1 MLTKLHTF
9 LYTGALQLAG
19 LHVNVVS
26 YITLVMS
33 IGLLVDF
40 LMHTLLAYYE
50 APGDTRA
57 DKVRH
62 SLKTMGSSVF
72 IGAVS
77 TLLGVVALAFSS
89 SEIFRTV
96 FVSFIALVTI
106 GAAHGLIFLPV
117 LLSYCGPLD
126 NFKGHT
132 TMMEASS
139 DEAPKE
145 VSSEESAS
153 SENDLDP
160 DEETPT
166 N

>member
-1 MLTKLHTF
+1 MMHKQ
-9 LYTGALQLAG
+9 TGALQLAG

-40 LMHTLLAYYE
+40 LMHTLLAFYE
-50 APGDTRA
+50 APGETRA

-62 SLKTMGSSVF
+62 ALKTMGSSIF

-77 TLLGVVALAFSS
+77 TLLGVVALAFST

-96 FVSFIALVTI
+96 FVSFIALVSI
-106 GAAHGLIFLPV
+106 GAGHGLIFLPV

-126 NFKGHT
+126 NFKHST
-132 TMMEASS
+132 NEASS
-139 DEAPKE
+139 EPKD
-145 VSSEESAS
+145 VSEQSESLENGID
-153 SENDLDP
+153 SEG
-160 DEETPT
+160 PT
-166 N
+166 Y

>member
-1 MLTKLHTF
+1 
-9 LYTGALQLAG
+9 
-19 LHVNVVS
+19 
-26 YITLVMS
+26 MS

-40 LMHTLLAYYE
+40 LMHTLLAFYE

-77 TLLGVVALAFSS
+77 TLLGVVALAFST

-106 GAAHGLIFLPV
+106 GAVHGLIFLPV

-126 NFKGHT
+126 NFKADT
-132 TMMEASS
+132 VIEASP
-139 DEAPKE
+139 DGAPKE
-145 VSSEESAS
+145 VSAEESAS
-153 SENDLDP
+153 SENNLDP

-166 N
+166 D